1 MLVKYPTENES
12 GQINIIEITSYNYYV
27 LRSYN
32 LEHMKLRQLLCC
44 AIQQTS
50 VNIFVY
56 IFIFLFILLGVADGV
71 GGWRNYGIDPSHF
84 ANSLMATCARMVE
97 QGKFKPQAPAEI
109 ISGGYNELLENKD
122 HIIGQHN

>member
-12 GQINIIEITSYNYYV
+12 GQINIIEITSYNYYL

-56 IFIFLFILLGVADGV
+56 ICIHFYIFVYIL
-71 GGWRNYGIDPSHF
+71 RCS
-84 ANSLMATCARMVE
+84 
-97 QGKFKPQAPAEI
+97 
-109 ISGGYNELLENKD
+109 
-122 HIIGQHN
+122 